1 VIRFGLRLTLRGG
14 RDAATRLVLI
24 ATAVAVGVGLLLA
37 TLAGLN
43 AVNTQNARFAW
54 LETGRDATA
63 TRPSSNTDVAW
74 WQLSA
79 DMFQG
84 KLIGRVDVAA
94 TGPHSPVPPGIPA
107 LPGPGQFYA
116 SPAMSKLLAATP
128 RGELGARYPG
138 RQIGTIGDAALPA
151 PNSLIM
157 IIGHTP
163 AQLAHAPDA
172 RQITSIS
179 TTSPSS
185 CNGPDCAIG
194 AGVNARGIDLVLSV
208 VTVALLFPVLIFIA
222 TATRLSAARR
232 EQRFAAMRLVGATP
246 RQVAVIST
254 VESSLAAAVG
264 TALGFGVFFVL
275 RPALAPIPFTGEP
288 FFISDLSL
296 NLLDVV
302 LVAVGVPLGAAVA
315 ARLALRRVTTSP
327 LGVTRSVTPAPPR
340 AWRLIPLLL
349 GLGQLAY
356 FVAAGRPA
364 STGGQILA
372 FLPGFLLTV
381 VGLVIAGPWVTMQSS
396 RFLARRAHRPG
407 ALIAARRLS
416 DNPQAGFRAI
426 SGLVLALFVTTV
438 AIGVITTIT
447 ANDGGAR
454 STSADRATLVDDLVQ
469 IDKAG
474 QRLPS
479 VPSVSSSLLAGL
491 RSTPGVIA
499 VLLVHEQPSTGQEF
513 PPGLISCA
521 DLARAPALGHCA
533 PGAQTA
539 AIDPDAAGSR
549 FQPRNWIAAHIPP
562 TDLARLPVR
571 SVVVV
576 TNGSRAAVERA
587 RTLLEL
593 AYPQTDSPST
603 VAEWQADNGK
613 RTAAYQQLANVVIIA
628 SLPIAGC
635 TLAVSVVAGLNERK
649 RPFSL
654 LRLTGAPLRV
664 LRRVVLF
671 ESAVPLLAAAAV
683 SIATGFLAAHL
694 FLRSQMH
701 ETLQPPGAAFWGFV
715 AAGLIASLAII
726 ASTLPV
732 LQRISGPENARND

>member
-1 VIRFGLRLTLRGG
+1 MIRFGLRLTLRGG

-24 ATAVAVGVGLLLA
+24 ATAVAIGVGLLLA

-63 TRPSSNTDVAW
+63 TRPGSNTDAAW

>member
-24 ATAVAVGVGLLLA
+24 ATAVAIGVGLLLA

-63 TRPSSNTDVAW
+63 TQPSSNTDVAW

>member
-1 VIRFGLRLTLRGG
+1 MIRFGLRLTLRGG

-24 ATAVAVGVGLLLA
+24 ATAVAIGVGLLLA

-302 LVAVGVPLGAAVA
+302 LVAVGVPLGAALA
-315 ARLALRRVTTSP
+315 ARLALRRVTISP